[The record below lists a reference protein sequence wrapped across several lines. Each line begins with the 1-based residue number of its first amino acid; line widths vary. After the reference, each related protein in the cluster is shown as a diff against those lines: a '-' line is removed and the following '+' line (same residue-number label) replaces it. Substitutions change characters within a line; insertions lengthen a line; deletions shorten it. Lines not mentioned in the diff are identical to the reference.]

1 MLYNILHYTTLYI
14 NSLNNIFNI
23 LKTVYIYFLNSK
35 LGILK

>member
-1 MLYNILHYTTLYI
+1 MLYNIFRFNTLYI
-14 NSLNNIFNI
+14 KLLNNTFNI